1 MLSLSDLVCKAGI
14 EAGDIAA
21 TLWSICGPVHARKQR
36 IGRFIGSLRR
46 LDRTKLGAFPENRA
60 LESKE
65 ADNKCRGIGGL
76 KRLRPLWR

>member
-46 LDRTKLGAFPENRA
+46 LDRTKLGAFPTEQSA
-60 LESKE
+60 
-65 ADNKCRGIGGL
+65 
-76 KRLRPLWR
+76 